1 MTNPTY
7 LEVLA
12 AMLLAACVLWLLL
25 RGLGNVLMWW
35 AGDDDHD

>member
-1 MTNPTY
+1 MTISIF
-7 LEVLA
+7 EVWA
-12 AMLLAACVLWLLL
+12 AMALVVALLWLLL